1 MDYLIGS
8 KRLIAHSKKSQQA
21 DKIEYQKKIDEVNV
35 LTSN

>member
-8 KRLIAHSKKSQQA
+8 KRLIAYHKKSQQA
-21 DKIEYQKKIDEVNV
+21 DKIEYQRKIDEVNV